1 MVREFRKIDYI
12 LVHGRSPTAF
22 RIIQVI
28 QNIYSDDKIIQFT
41 IETRILLK
49 QLKGNNTLLTLVS
62 RKNEIRKYFEINE
75 NLNMPKFVIRHT
87 GITHEEKYATR
98 CINS

>member
-1 MVREFRKIDYI
+1 MVIKQVVFFFNMVREFRKIDYI

-49 QLKGNNTLLTLVS
+49 QLK
-62 RKNEIRKYFEINE
+62 EII
-75 NLNMPKFVIRHT
+75 H
-87 GITHEEKYATR
+87 
-98 CINS
+98 S